1 MEYISLSK
9 IYYSNKSHYEEIY
22 EKRYTSES
30 SYRFDFSI
38 SGNSAF
44 LLLTP
49 ELFRLT
55 DKISEL
61 NTTLNELC
69 YKVPHIAIDQYTR
82 KCLVDEIQITNDIEG
97 VVSTRHEINDALN
110 EYSSGVSKAKKRFR
124 GLVSK
129 YALLLERDEI
139 PLKKCKDI
147 RELYNDFVLEEV
159 LEEDKTNLPDG
170 LYFRKERVYVNNK
183 HGKAIHEGLY
193 PEEEIIEMM
202 EQSLALLNDDS
213 FSFLIRIAIFHYLF
227 AYIHPFYDGNGRM
240 TRFISSYLLSKKLND
255 LTCFRLSYTIKKNL
269 AKYYKSFKITNDP
282 KNKGDLTPFVTNFF
296 EILVI
301 LVQDLCDSIEK
312 RFEKYKHYTA
322 LAEQHTLSKDK
333 DYRLLKIL
341 ISNTLFG
348 DEGLSAGTLA
358 KIAKASVS
366 TVRNIIAVYNNA
378 GLLSVEKDGKYKLYD
393 VNLDKL

>member
-1 MEYISLSK
+1 MEYIDLSK
-9 IYYSNKSHYEEIY
+9 IYYSDKTHYEEIY
-22 EKRYTSES
+22 QKRYTSES

-38 SGNSAF
+38 SGNPAF
-44 LLLTP
+44 LFLTP

-55 DKISEL
+55 DKIMEL
-61 NTTLNELC
+61 NSTLNDLC
-69 YKVPHIAIDQYTR
+69 YRIPHIAINQFTR

-110 EYSSGVSKAKKRFR
+110 EYNSGVSKAKKRFR

-147 RELYNDFVLEEV
+147 RDLYNDFVLEEV
-159 LEEDKTNLPDG
+159 LEENKNNNPDG
-170 LYFRKERVYVNNK
+170 LYFRKDHVYVDNK

-193 PEEEIIEMM
+193 PEEKIIEMM
-202 EQSLALLNDDS
+202 EQSLDLLNNDS
-213 FSFLIRIAIFHYLF
+213 YGFLIRIAIFHYLF

-269 AKYYKSFKITNDP
+269 TKYYKSFKTTNDP
-282 KNKGDLTPFVTNFF
+282 KNKGDLTPFVTDFF
-296 EILVI
+296 EILVS
-301 LVQDLCDSIEK
+301 LVQDLCNSIEK
-312 RFEKYKHYTA
+312 RSEKFKHYTT
-322 LAEQHTLSKDK
+322 LAKQHILPKDL
-333 DYRLLKIL
+333 DYKVLIIL

-348 DEGLSAGTLA
+348 DEGLSVGTLSR
-358 KIAKASVS
+358 ITKASTS
-366 TVRNIIAVYNNA
+366 TVRNIITAYNKA